1 MNTVFVR
8 AKPISRGNGQSS
20 VACSAYRSCSN
31 LLDEREEKTHFYS
44 RKSGLIACGIQAPND
59 EEVERQRLWN
69 LVEQSENRKDARTA
83 KEYIIAI
90 PYYLPDQDKIE
101 TIKKIAKHLSKDGRV
116 VDWAIHS
123 PNKKGD
129 NRNFHCHMMMTE
141 RSWANG
147 ELSKKKNRE
156 WNTKEYLANHKKEIA
171 DIFNERLRELGLS
184 EIDKR
189 TYLEKLEDGE
199 VVEKPQRHKGP
210 AITNIERKLNRQIK
224 ELEKREL
231 ELEKILKELEKN
243 KNKNIFDKIKLEF
256 QKAIK
261 ENSDQNILQVLSN
274 IISRK
279 TKKER
284 EEFNVII
291 FSKGIKN
298 AEMAK
303 KLFESW
309 AKGEDQEIKKQK
321 DDPYRGR

>member
-147 ELSKKKNRE
+147 ELSKKKNI
-156 WNTKEYLANHKKEIA
+156 WNY
-171 DIFNERLRELGLS
+171 
-184 EIDKR
+184 
-189 TYLEKLEDGE
+189 
-199 VVEKPQRHKGP
+199 
-210 AITNIERKLNRQIK
+210 
-224 ELEKREL
+224 
-231 ELEKILKELEKN
+231 
-243 KNKNIFDKIKLEF
+243 
-256 QKAIK
+256 
-261 ENSDQNILQVLSN
+261 
-274 IISRK
+274 IS
-279 TKKER
+279 
-284 EEFNVII
+284 
-291 FSKGIKN
+291 
-298 AEMAK
+298 
-303 KLFESW
+303 
-309 AKGEDQEIKKQK
+309 
-321 DDPYRGR
+321 